1 MTHTWPQSSTLRKAC
16 LVAAALA
23 AMVLGSLVLTWGM
36 VVRAGEAYAAEMA
49 GDPDIAIAYVGAEE
63 MLQIEVRNAG
73 VETWQAGQV
82 VLSNVARPLDA
93 ETTRPLAADT
103 PPGQT
108 AKWEFQVRAPNS
120 PGVYKSEWQLKH
132 AGEPFGPELSAY
144 LIVLPEGAS
153 ELEQKIRAK
162 IEEWRQQA
170 EREIDDLIDELGAL
184 IVAEVQGFF
193 EKLADDLC
201 GNAGGAA
208 ALIVFGV
215 LLLWWRR
222 R

>member
-1 MTHTWPQSSTLRKAC
+1 MTHVGPQFRTLWKVC
-16 LVAAALA
+16 LVAALA
-23 AMVLGSLVLTWGM
+23 AMVGSLVPAWGTIA
-36 VVRAGEAYAAEMA
+36 RAGEAYAAVMA

-63 MLQIEVRNAG
+63 MLRIEVLNAG
-73 VETWQAGQV
+73 VETWRVGQV
-82 VLSNVARPLDA
+82 SLFNVTRPLNA
-93 ETTRPLAADT
+93 ETTQPLTADT

-108 AKWEFQVRAPNS
+108 AKWEFRVRAPDS

-132 AGEPFGPELSAY
+132 AGEAFGPELAAY

-170 EREIDDLIDELGAL
+170 EREIDELIDELRAL

-201 GNAGGAA
+201 GNASGAS
-208 ALIVFGV
+208 ALIVLGI

>member
-1 MTHTWPQSSTLRKAC
+1 MTHLWPQSSTLRKAC
-16 LVAAALA
+16 LAAALA
-23 AMVLGSLVLTWGM
+23 AAIVLGSLAPTSGRIA
-36 VVRAGEAYAAEMA
+36 RAGEAYDAEMA

-63 MLQIEVRNAG
+63 MLRIEVLNTG
-73 VETWQAGQV
+73 VETWRVGQV
-82 VLSNVARPLDA
+82 SLFNVTRPLNA
-93 ETTRPLAADT
+93 ETTQPLTSDT

-108 AKWEFQVRAPNS
+108 AQWEFRVRAPDS

-132 AGEPFGPELSAY
+132 AGEAFGPELSAY

-170 EREIDDLIDELGAL
+170 EREIDDLIDELRAL

-201 GNAGGAA
+201 GSSGGASA
-208 ALIVFGV
+208 MIVFGV

>member
-1 MTHTWPQSSTLRKAC
+1 MTHLWAQSSTLRQVC
-16 LVAAALA
+16 LVAVAMAAIL
-23 AMVLGSLVLTWGM
+23 LGSLAPAWGT
-36 VVRAGEAYAAEMA
+36 VARAGEAYAAEMV

-73 VETWQAGQV
+73 VETWRVGQV
-82 VLSNVARPLDA
+82 VLSNVDRPLDA
-93 ETTRPLAADT
+93 ETTRPLATDT

-108 AKWEFQVRAPNS
+108 ARWEFQVRAPDR
-120 PGVYKSEWQLKH
+120 PGVYKSEWQLKQ
-132 AGEPFGPELSAY
+132 AGEPFGPTLSAY

-153 ELEQKIRAK
+153 ELEQKIRDK

-170 EREIDDLIDELGAL
+170 EREIDDLIDELRAM
-184 IVAEVQGFF
+184 IVAEVKGFF

-201 GNAGGAA
+201 GNACGAS

-215 LLLWWRR
+215 VLLWWRR

>member
-1 MTHTWPQSSTLRKAC
+1 MTHLWAQPSTLRKAC
-16 LVAAALA
+16 LVTVAMAAI
-23 AMVLGSLVLTWGM
+23 VLGSLAPAWGTAVL
-36 VVRAGEAYAAEMA
+36 AGEAYAAEMV

-73 VETWQAGQV
+73 VETWRAGEV
-82 VLSNVARPLDA
+82 VLSNVDRPLDA
-93 ETTRPLAADT
+93 ETTRALAADT

-120 PGVYKSEWQLKH
+120 PGVYKSEWQLKQ
-132 AGEPFGPELSAY
+132 AGEAFGPTLSAY

-153 ELEQKIRAK
+153 ELEQKIRDK

-170 EREIDDLIDELGAL
+170 EREIDDLIDELRAM
-184 IVAEVQGFF
+184 IVAEVKGFF
-193 EKLADDLC
+193 EKLVDDLC
-201 GNAGGAA
+201 GNAGGAS

>member
-1 MTHTWPQSSTLRKAC
+1 MTHLWAQSSILRKAC
-16 LVAAALA
+16 LVAVAMAAI
-23 AMVLGSLVLTWGM
+23 VLGSLAPAWGT
-36 VVRAGEAYAAEMA
+36 VVQAGEAYAAEMV

-73 VETWQAGQV
+73 VETWRAGEV
-82 VLSNVARPLDA
+82 VLSNVDRPLEA
-93 ETTRPLAADT
+93 ETTRPLAADI

-108 AKWEFQVRAPNS
+108 AKWEFQVRAPDS
-120 PGVYKSEWQLKH
+120 PGVYKSEWQLKQ
-132 AGEPFGPELSAY
+132 AGDAFGPTLSAY

-153 ELEQKIRAK
+153 ELEQKIRDK

-170 EREIDDLIDELGAL
+170 EREIDDLIDELRAM
-184 IVAEVQGFF
+184 IVAEVKGFF

-201 GNAGGAA
+201 GNAGGAS

>member
-1 MTHTWPQSSTLRKAC
+1 MTHLWAQPSTLRKAC
-16 LVAAALA
+16 LVTVAMAAI
-23 AMVLGSLVLTWGM
+23 VLGSLAPAWGTAVL
-36 VVRAGEAYAAEMA
+36 AGEAYAAEMV

-73 VETWQAGQV
+73 VETWRAGEV
-82 VLSNVARPLDA
+82 VLSNVDRPLDA
-93 ETTRPLAADT
+93 ETTRALAADT

-120 PGVYKSEWQLKH
+120 PGVYKSEWQLKQ
-132 AGEPFGPELSAY
+132 AGEAFGPTLSAY

-153 ELEQKIRAK
+153 ELEQKIRDK

-170 EREIDDLIDELGAL
+170 EREIDDLIDELRAM
-184 IVAEVQGFF
+184 IVAEVKGFF

>member
-1 MTHTWPQSSTLRKAC
+1 MTHLWAQPSTLRKAC
-16 LVAAALA
+16 LVTVAMAAI
-23 AMVLGSLVLTWGM
+23 VLGSLAPAWGTAVL
-36 VVRAGEAYAAEMA
+36 AGEAYAAEMV

-73 VETWQAGQV
+73 VETWRAGEV
-82 VLSNVARPLDA
+82 VLSNVDRPLDA
-93 ETTRPLAADT
+93 ETTRALAADT

-120 PGVYKSEWQLKH
+120 PGVYKSEWQLKQ
-132 AGEPFGPELSAY
+132 AGEAFGPTLSAY

-153 ELEQKIRAK
+153 ELEQKIRDK

-170 EREIDDLIDELGAL
+170 EREIDDLIDELRAM
-184 IVAEVQGFF
+184 IVAEVKGFF

-201 GNAGGAA
+201 GNAGGAS